1 MRITLTVSAALKSLL
16 EEGAKRDKRSLSN
29 HSYRLLSKAAREE
42 ALSAMRVEQGE
53 QRQEAAA

>member
-53 QRQEAAA
+53 QRQ